1 MKIAFFIRTIATVL
15 LAASMGAQAEP
26 FFANKDGNLIWDKA
40 TGLVWMRCT
49 LGQTWSGTTCTG
61 QAKEYTFDGAQQASR
76 ELNASGGYARAAD
89 WQMPSVRSLASLRDC
104 STGFKTETTDI
115 QDGQAP
121 VAERCKIGATSPTVD
136 AIAFPG
142 SPDSWNWSSS
152 PYLGDDDVA
161 WSVSFGNG
169 VVSYGYRSGNS
180 HIRLARTSQFS
191 GSEAALAFPVKLQ
204 SAQAMRDAAERR
216 AQVEREA
223 AERKAQAQR
232 DAAERK
238 AQAERSQALKQ
249 LHALGARGLYLE
261 AGKAQRNG
269 SVTFVNNRFDA
280 VDLYE
285 MIVDKFP
292 NSEYAVK
299 ATDQL
304 TAMDRSTRQ
313 RSAAESAAQASRD
326 AAESN
331 RRAAEQVNS
340 NASQRAY
347 DACKIEMDSCYS
359 STNGKG
365 NCWRDCDRLR

>member
-1 MKIAFFIRTIATVL
+1 MKISFFIRTIATVL
-15 LAASMGAQAEP
+15 FAASMGAQAEP

-40 TGLVWMRCT
+40 TGLVWMRCA

-76 ELNASGGYARAAD
+76 DIYASGGYAGATD
-89 WQMPSVRSLASLRDC
+89 WQVPKVRALASLRDC
-104 STGFKTETTDI
+104 STGFSTEKRDVN
-115 QDGQAP
+115 DGLAP
-121 VAERCKIGATSPTVD
+121 VVRGCNDGASTPTID
-136 AIAFPG
+136 MNAFSG
-142 SPDSWNWSSS
+142 SSYGGVWSSS
-152 PYLGDDDVA
+152 EDGVSNA
-161 WSVSFGNG
+161 WFVNFSDGSVSNNLRNLSFA
-169 VVSYGYRSGNS
+169 V
-180 HIRLARTSQFS
+180 RLVRASQLL
-191 GSEAALAFPVKLQ
+191 GSEANLAFPVQLQ
-204 SAQAMRDAAERR
+204 SVKEL
-216 AQVEREA
+216 REA
-223 AERKAQAQR
+223 ARRKAQAER

-269 SVTFVNNRFDA
+269 SVTFVTNRFDA

-304 TAMDRSTRQ
+304 TAMNRSSRE
-313 RSAAESAAQASRD
+313 RSAAEQT
-326 AAESN
+326 
-331 RRAAEQVNS
+331 NS

-359 STNGKG
+359 RTNGKG